1 MSSVGAAR
9 VFDFTQDIATMKN
22 LNLTGDNSTTFSVS
36 LEQYRPYNPCQFALV
51 DSVNVNLSRGLCVSS
66 DFVILEDEAAPIRIW
81 NNTLVPPQTTTTTW
95 TASNV
100 SSPDWW
106 SEFGGD
112 PPAKS
117 GATTRSG
124 SWDYSM
130 FTGLIMATLLLCL

>member
-1 MSSVGAAR
+1 MSIVGAAR
-9 VFDFTQDIATMKN
+9 VFDFVQDIATVKN
-22 LNLTGDNSTTFSVS
+22 LTDDNSTTCSIS

-51 DSVNVNLSRGLCVSS
+51 DSINASLTRGLCVSS
-66 DFVILEDEAAPIRIW
+66 DFVILEDEAAPVRIW

-117 GATTRSG
+117 GGTIGSG
-124 SWDYSM
+124 SPRHYM
-130 FTGLIMATLLLCL
+130 FTGLIMATLLWWS